1 MKPIKNID
9 KLDKRQKKYLKKKF
23 GISSWKEL
31 APTILKDLK
40 EAMKELTDTR
50 QQVKIKYKIWD
61 IVTVVVISCL
71 CGMKTWE
78 EIHDFVVMKYGFFRK
93 FLKMSGGIPSAKTYE
108 RVMSI
113 IDKDELKVI
122 VLDFFKTITT
132 DLYSTIDILNFDGRV
147 NNGSKRKETAKVDA
161 ISPLNC
167 LNVYSNN
174 MKMCIAEEI
183 IDKKTNEIPTTAKIL
198 GKLNVEGCIITWDAL
213 NTQKENIS
221 AVINAKAYYVVPIK
235 ANHPLFYQDL
245 QDYFDDDEQNLI
257 IGGKP
262 NTAYKKEYEYKN
274 GSAITYEYFQTTN
287 VKWYNDYKSWDNLK
301 TIGMV
306 KKTIVS
312 PKDGKEETSIES
324 RYYIANINL
333 NIELF
338 KDAIRK
344 HWSVENKLHWHLDVT
359 YNMDNNHTL
368 NKNALMNLEIIH
380 KFCLGMLERVKPY
393 YNMSLKRIMN
403 TLSLDLENNFL
414 EFLAFLTLAQDSSQ

>member
-324 RYYIANINL
+324 RYYIA
-333 NIELF
+333 
-338 KDAIRK
+338 
-344 HWSVENKLHWHLDVT
+344 
-359 YNMDNNHTL
+359 
-368 NKNALMNLEIIH
+368 
-380 KFCLGMLERVKPY
+380 
-393 YNMSLKRIMN
+393 
-403 TLSLDLENNFL
+403 LSLIHI
-414 EFLAFLTLAQDSSQ
+414 

>member
-1 MKPIKNID
+1 
-9 KLDKRQKKYLKKKF
+9 
-23 GISSWKEL
+23 
-31 APTILKDLK
+31 
-40 EAMKELTDTR
+40 
-50 QQVKIKYKIWD
+50 
-61 IVTVVVISCL
+61 
-71 CGMKTWE
+71 
-78 EIHDFVVMKYGFFRK
+78 
-93 FLKMSGGIPSAKTYE
+93 MSGGIPSAKTYE

-368 NKNALMNLEIIH
+368 NKNALMNLEIIN

>member
-1 MKPIKNID
+1 
-9 KLDKRQKKYLKKKF
+9 
-23 GISSWKEL
+23 
-31 APTILKDLK
+31 
-40 EAMKELTDTR
+40 
-50 QQVKIKYKIWD
+50 
-61 IVTVVVISCL
+61 
-71 CGMKTWE
+71 
-78 EIHDFVVMKYGFFRK
+78 
-93 FLKMSGGIPSAKTYE
+93 MSGGIPSAKTYE

-344 HWSVENKLHWHLDVT
+344 HWSVENKLHWPLDVT

-368 NKNALMNLEIIH
+368 NKNALMNLEIIN

>member
-9 KLDKRQKKYLKKKF
+9 KLDKRQKKYLKNKF
-23 GISSWKEL
+23 GISAWKDL
-31 APTILKDLK
+31 TPTILKNLK
-40 EAMKELTDTR
+40 ETMKELTDTR

-61 IVTVVVISCL
+61 VVTCIVISCL

-78 EIHDFVVMKYGFFRK
+78 EIHDFVVMKYEFFRQ
-93 FLKMSGGIPSAKTYE
+93 FLKMTGGIPSAKTYE
-108 RVMSI
+108 RIMSI
-113 IDKDELKVI
+113 INKEELKVI

-132 DLYSTIDILNFDGRV
+132 NLYLTMDILNIDGRV

-174 MKMCIAEEI
+174 MNMCIEEEV

-198 GKLNVEGCIITWDAL
+198 EKLNVKDCIITWDAL
-213 NTQKENIS
+213 NTQKDNIS
-221 AVINAKAYYVVPIK
+221 AVMKAKAHYVVPIK
-235 ANHPLFYQDL
+235 GNHALFYQDL
-245 QDYFDDDEQNLI
+245 MDYFDEDELNLI
-257 IGGKP
+257 IGGKI
-262 NTAYKKEYEYKN
+262 NTEYKKEKEYKN
-274 GSAITYEYFQTTN
+274 GCSITYEYFQTTN
-287 VKWYNDYKSWDNLK
+287 IKWYEDYKSWDGLK

-306 KKTIVS
+306 KKTSVS
-312 PKDGKEETSIES
+312 QNNGKEEKSIES
-324 RYYIANINL
+324 RYYIANIDL

-344 HWSVENKLHWHLDVT
+344 HHWSIENKLHWHLDVT
-359 YNMDNNHTL
+359 FNMGNNHTL
-368 NKNALMNLEIIH
+368 DKNALMNLEVIN

-403 TLSLDLENNFL
+403 ILSLDLENNFL
-414 EFLAFLTLAQDSSQ
+414 EFLAFLALANNNV

>member
-344 HWSVENKLHWHLDVT
+344 HWSVENN
-359 YNMDNNHTL
+359 Y
-368 NKNALMNLEIIH
+368 IGI
-380 KFCLGMLERVKPY
+380 
-393 YNMSLKRIMN
+393 
-403 TLSLDLENNFL
+403 
-414 EFLAFLTLAQDSSQ
+414 

>member
-1 MKPIKNID
+1 MI
-9 KLDKRQKKYLKKKF
+9 
-23 GISSWKEL
+23 
-31 APTILKDLK
+31 
-40 EAMKELTDTR
+40 
-50 QQVKIKYKIWD
+50 
-61 IVTVVVISCL
+61 
-71 CGMKTWE
+71 
-78 EIHDFVVMKYGFFRK
+78 
-93 FLKMSGGIPSAKTYE
+93 
-108 RVMSI
+108 
-113 IDKDELKVI
+113 
-122 VLDFFKTITT
+122 
-132 DLYSTIDILNFDGRV
+132 
-147 NNGSKRKETAKVDA
+147 
-161 ISPLNC
+161 
-167 LNVYSNN
+167 
-174 MKMCIAEEI
+174 
-183 IDKKTNEIPTTAKIL
+183 KKTNEIPTTAKIL

-274 GSAITYEYFQTTN
+274 VSAITYEYFQTTN

-368 NKNALMNLEIIH
+368 NKNALMNLEIIN

>member
-198 GKLNVEGCIITWDAL
+198 GKLNVEGCIITWDDL
-213 NTQKENIS
+213 NTQKKI
-221 AVINAKAYYVVPIK
+221 
-235 ANHPLFYQDL
+235 
-245 QDYFDDDEQNLI
+245 
-257 IGGKP
+257 
-262 NTAYKKEYEYKN
+262 
-274 GSAITYEYFQTTN
+274 
-287 VKWYNDYKSWDNLK
+287 
-301 TIGMV
+301 
-306 KKTIVS
+306 
-312 PKDGKEETSIES
+312 
-324 RYYIANINL
+324 
-333 NIELF
+333 
-338 KDAIRK
+338 
-344 HWSVENKLHWHLDVT
+344 
-359 YNMDNNHTL
+359 
-368 NKNALMNLEIIH
+368 
-380 KFCLGMLERVKPY
+380 
-393 YNMSLKRIMN
+393 
-403 TLSLDLENNFL
+403 
-414 EFLAFLTLAQDSSQ
+414 

>member
-287 VKWYNDYKSWDNLK
+287 VKWYNDYKS
-301 TIGMV
+301 
-306 KKTIVS
+306 
-312 PKDGKEETSIES
+312 
-324 RYYIANINL
+324 
-333 NIELF
+333 
-338 KDAIRK
+338 
-344 HWSVENKLHWHLDVT
+344 
-359 YNMDNNHTL
+359 
-368 NKNALMNLEIIH
+368 
-380 KFCLGMLERVKPY
+380 
-393 YNMSLKRIMN
+393 
-403 TLSLDLENNFL
+403 
-414 EFLAFLTLAQDSSQ
+414 

>member
-9 KLDKRQKKYLKKKF
+9 KLDKRQKKYLKNKF
-23 GISSWKEL
+23 GISAWKDL
-31 APTILKDLK
+31 TPTILKNLK

-61 IVTVVVISCL
+61 VVTCIVISCL

-78 EIHDFVVMKYGFFRK
+78 EIHDFVVMKYEFFRQ
-93 FLKMSGGIPSAKTYE
+93 FLKMTGGIPSAKTYE
-108 RVMSI
+108 RIMSI
-113 IDKDELKVI
+113 INKEELKVI

-132 DLYSTIDILNFDGRV
+132 NLYLTMDILNIDGRV

-174 MKMCIAEEI
+174 MNMCIAEEV

-198 GKLNVEGCIITWDAL
+198 EKLNVKDCIITWDAL
-213 NTQKENIS
+213 NTQKDNIS
-221 AVINAKAYYVVPIK
+221 AVMKAKAHYVVPIK
-235 ANHPLFYQDL
+235 GNHALFYQDL
-245 QDYFDDDEQNLI
+245 MDYFDEDEQNLI
-257 IGGKP
+257 IGGKI
-262 NTAYKKEYEYKN
+262 NTEYKKEKEYKN
-274 GSAITYEYFQTTN
+274 GCSITYEYFQTTN
-287 VKWYNDYKSWDNLK
+287 IKWYEDYKSWDGLK

-306 KKTIVS
+306 KKTSVS
-312 PKDGKEETSIES
+312 QNNGKEEKSIES
-324 RYYIANINL
+324 RYYIANIDL

-359 YNMDNNHTL
+359 FNMDNNHTL
-368 NKNALMNLEIIH
+368 DKNALMNLEIIN
-380 KFCLGMLERVKPY
+380 KFCLGVLERVKPY

-403 TLSLDLENNFL
+403 ILSLDLENNFL
-414 EFLAFLTLAQDSSQ
+414 EFLAFLALANNNA